1 MASASCPKGHTM
13 NTPSATLA
21 RFAAELRFDD
31 LPEPVVRK
39 TEDLLVDWFGSV
51 VAGHGARPVEA
62 ITRFA
67 LATGPEHGPS
77 EVVNARRGSS
87 PYLAAMANAPASTLD
102 SQLQA
107 ITALS
112 NLFTNFQMDLSA
124 CLAARPTSIYKGV

>member
-1 MASASCPKGHTM
+1 MP
-13 NTPSATLA
+13 TPSTLLA
-21 RFAAELRFDD
+21 QFAAQLRFDD
-31 LPEPVVRK
+31 IPTPVVRK

-87 PYLAAMANAPASTLD
+87 PFLAAMANA
-102 SQLQA
+102 
-107 ITALS
+107 
-112 NLFTNFQMDLSA
+112 
-124 CLAARPTSIYKGV
+124 AAWPMP